1 MVPFETWL
9 FIYGKVKLYRGV
21 YPILFD
27 VTSTDTVKINQELV
41 AELTERSFVRD
52 GERVIITK
60 GDLRGRRGGT
70 NNMKIVRAGDIIP
83 DVDHF
88 LE

>member
-1 MVPFETWL
+1 M
-9 FIYGKVKLYRGV
+9 
-21 YPILFD
+21 
-27 VTSTDTVKINQELV
+27 KINQELV
-41 AELTERSFVRD
+41 AELTELSFVRD
-52 GERVIITK
+52 GELVIITK

>member
-1 MVPFETWL
+1 MRR
-9 FIYGKVKLYRGV
+9 VKLYRGV
-21 YPILFD
+21 YPVLFD
-27 VTSTDTVKINQELV
+27 VTSTDTVKINQEIV
-41 AELTERSFVRD
+41 SILTDHECVKEGD
-52 GERVIITK
+52 LVIITK

-70 NNMKIVRAGDIIP
+70 NNMKIVRVGDIIP